1 MTTQI
6 KFRNRLASFLRRNL
20 IAVTALFIVLGG
32 TAVALPGKNTVDS
45 GDIHNK
51 AVKTKDIAKQ
61 AVTEKKLA
69 DGAVTTPK
77 LADGAVTTPKLVAD
91 AVTGAKAD
99 EASFQG
105 LVKGDGRQSTVSQTV
120 DAVGFLPQSIT
131 LAEVP
136 TMGVVELIACFP
148 ETAGSGADI
157 RTRLLSFDDAQ
168 PFFGAGTVIG
178 GANPQGTGD
187 GTKTEQMAGMFS
199 AGGGSPLIAEGPN
212 GHAGP
217 AGTSA
222 HWDWQMS
229 RGSGN
234 DTVGAHVSIEG
245 YNSSTIGTT
254 GQCTVTATVE
264 YQD

>member
-1 MTTQI
+1 
-6 KFRNRLASFLRRNL
+6 
-20 IAVTALFIVLGG
+20 V
-32 TAVALPGKNTVDS
+32 
-45 GDIHNK
+45 
-51 AVKTKDIAKQ
+51 
-61 AVTEKKLA
+61 
-69 DGAVTTPK
+69 
-77 LADGAVTTPKLVAD
+77 
-91 AVTGAKAD
+91 
-99 EASFQG
+99 
-105 LVKGDGRQSTVSQTV
+105 
-120 DAVGFLPQSIT
+120 T

-136 TMGVVELIACFP
+136 TMGVVQLIACFP
-148 ETAGSGADI
+148 ETGAPGGGADV

-178 GANPQGTGD
+178 GANPQGAGD
-187 GTKTEQMAGMFS
+187 GTKTEQTAGMFS

-217 AGTSA
+217 VGTSA
-222 HWDWQMS
+222 YWDWQLS

-245 YNSSTIGTT
+245 YNSSTLGSP